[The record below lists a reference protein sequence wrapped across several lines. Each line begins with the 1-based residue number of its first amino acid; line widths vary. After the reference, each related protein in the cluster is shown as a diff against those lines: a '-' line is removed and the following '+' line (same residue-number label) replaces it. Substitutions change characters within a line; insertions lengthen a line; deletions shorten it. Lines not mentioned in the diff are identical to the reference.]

1 MGCKYYSL
9 RQPSTFGEATTGF
22 LAKSGAKATT
32 FLSDERQQEV
42 AFLQSWGVIMIK
54 F

>member
-22 LAKSGAKATT
+22 LAKYGAKATT

-42 AFLQSWGVIMIK
+42 TLM
-54 F
+54 